1 MEYVKVKKE
10 EFDILRRDLAELRAA
25 SGRMMMRFRKLEKEM
40 RLREMNENK
49 DVIDDSVKNQLT
61 AEDIQMLAEYYVC
74 YMHLDEG
81 HHNPYPVR
89 DLLSRAIF
97 LGGENVETMK
107 RVYRCILQKKP
118 FGCYVTGH
126 PDGGDWKDDAFCLMP
141 PYDENYWLRQI
152 KKVEENMKA
161 RDRKFE
167 PTEF

>member
-25 SGRMMMRFRKLEKEM
+25 SGRMMMSFRKLEKEM

-61 AEDIQMLAEYYVC
+61 TEDIQMRAEYYVC
-74 YMHLDEG
+74 YMHLDVG

-89 DLLSRAIF
+89 DLLSEAILWF
-97 LGGENVETMK
+97 NEDEETME
-107 RVYRCILQKKP
+107 RVYRNILHKKP
-118 FGCYVTGH
+118 FGCYVTGRKNSS
-126 PDGGDWKDDAFCLMP
+126 WKDDAFCLMP
-141 PYDENYWLRQI
+141 PHDEKYWLEQI
-152 KKVEENMKA
+152 KKVVKKMKA
-161 RDRKFE
+161 RDCKFE